1 MNRLS
6 LLGFLGLLG
15 LLGWA
20 TKNPGF
26 YGFFGFFGFFA
37 WRRTLED
44 ERFHDNLGKAAKNA
58 LVAGIAFF
66 PLIVV
71 WAAFT
76 SFQEAYA
83 VGFAVNFTLQLLV
96 FTISLARYEQGGGG
110 S

>member
-20 TKNPGF
+20 TRTPVLRLLWF
-26 YGFFGFFGFFA
+26 PWLFVC
-37 WRRTLED
+37 RTLED

-58 LVAGIAFF
+58 LVAGIALF

>member
-1 MNRLS
+1 MRHES
-6 LLGFLGLLG
+6 TQPAGFLGLLG

-26 YGFFGFFGFFA
+26 GFFGFWLFA

-44 ERFHDNLGKAAKNA
+44 ERFHNLGKAAKNA
-58 LVAGIAFF
+58 LVAGIALF